1 MSALMLIKQ
10 AEIVNNNNGNGG
22 ISPLGA
28 TAIGVGGV
36 GAGALGMRWHKNKQ
50 IGQLDSA
57 LTESNNQLNEFKKK
71 APFMKGNFTTT
82 GQMPPAPMAPTNNA
96 KALNL
101 VEKPKLNGLWH
112 NVTHIF
118 K

>member
-57 LTESNNQLNEFKKK
+57 LGESNKQINQYKMKE
-71 APFMKGNFTTT
+71 PFVKGNFTTT
-82 GQMPPAPMAPTNNA
+82 GQMPPAPVATNNA

-112 NVTHIF
+112 NITHIL